1 MVNETPQKVGEGEQ
15 AMVRGVRMALG
26 WILGGLVWALLVSLV
41 LVFWEGRADLSG
53 GNLMAMGQ
61 AALTGVPAAAPG
73 ALVFLG
79 LGLLLFG
86 LMGRSTAPVG
96 AGGFGGLL
104 FLLASGLAW
113 KFGGGASLVGA
124 LFGLF
129 PIEAYWAQVMDIAKA
144 DGAAYAWLAVHSL
157 APLVAGAIGGGV
169 YDAVAEAAKAAR
181 RKSRRPTVNFG

>member
-1 MVNETPQKVGEGEQ
+1 
-15 AMVRGVRMALG
+15 MVRGVRMALG

-86 LMGRSTAPVG
+86 LMGRSSGPVG

-113 KFGGGASLVGA
+113 KFGGGSPLVA
-124 LFGLF
+124 TLFGLF
-129 PIEAYWAQVMDIAKA
+129 PIEAYWAQMMDITKA
-144 DGAAYAWLAVHSL
+144 DGAVYAWLAVHSL

-169 YDAVAEAAKAAR
+169 YDAVAGAARAAR
-181 RKSRRPTVNFG
+181 RKGRRPTVNFG